1 MRGDIGRELEH
12 ATNIL
17 TSSLSLSFFLSLFHA
32 LYAYIPHLRHMLT
45 RTDCGLSLSLS
56 STLI

>member
-17 TSSLSLSFFLSLFHA
+17 TSSLSFFLSLFHA